1 MHPCY
6 CKTSQCFYPPYN
18 VESTIGTGFIFS
30 LFVTFS
36 HHIIL
41 YENSDF
47 PYGAKVKVTCKAYLS
62 YLSLSSEI
70 DFFQFWRTYFSFIL
84 MSATFWRMS
93 NFPVSTLASTW
104 DELSKLDQTL
114 QLSCGTKF
122 LERNQTLYRG
132 TKTQRNLKYFRKRWN
147 TANQCLFPVWLHSKG
162 TLRFLYGMYWTVST
176 KTQ

>member
-6 CKTSQCFYPPYN
+6 CNTSQCFHPLYN
-18 VESTIGTGFIFS
+18 VESTIGTGFRFS
-30 LFVTFS
+30 FLVTFS

-41 YENSDF
+41 YENSNF

-122 LERNQTLYRG
+122 LERNQTLYRQFS
-132 TKTQRNLKYFRKRWN
+132 TEEIKN
-147 TANQCLFPVWLHSKG
+147 TATYRRTRN
-162 TLRFLYGMYWTVST
+162 ST
-176 KTQ
+176 KS